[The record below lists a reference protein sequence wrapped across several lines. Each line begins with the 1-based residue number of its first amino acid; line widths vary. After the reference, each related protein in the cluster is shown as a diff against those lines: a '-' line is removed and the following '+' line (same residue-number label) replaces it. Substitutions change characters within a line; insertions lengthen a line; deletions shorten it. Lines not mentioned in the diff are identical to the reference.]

1 MDTIHCNNS
10 VNISQWFRRLLH
22 QSYTAQNTVSPSPM
36 ENPFQVI
43 NSSYCAPYTI
53 NLQINTEKGAT
64 YDANGRLRFYIK
76 RPLLTVHDRRVLYDD
91 AGKPILTLYKK
102 IMTMHRRCQV
112 FRGQSSDSSE
122 LLFSVKKSEILQS
135 GVIKLDVFLA
145 NNKKESVR
153 DFRVN
158 ISSDKS
164 SCTVFAGESPT
175 VVATMVNNR
184 GFDVLVNPFVDYA
197 FIVALLMIINDIK
210 FYYNEVLNS
219 IAKITPLLVS
229 IMIAAP

>member
-1 MDTIHCNNS
+1 MDTIHCNKS
-10 VNISQWFRRLLH
+10 ENISQWFRRLLQ

-43 NSSYCAPYTI
+43 NRSYCSPYTI

-64 YDANGRLRFYIK
+64 YDANGHRLLYIK
-76 RPLLTVHDRRVLYDD
+76 RHLLTFHDRRVLCDD
-91 AGKPILTLYKK
+91 AGNAILTLYKK

-112 FRGQSSDSSE
+112 FRGGSNDSSE

-153 DFRVN
+153 DFRINV
-158 ISSDKS
+158 SSDKS
-164 SCTVFAGESPT
+164 SCTVYAGESPT
-175 VVATMVNNR
+175 VVATMVNNG
-184 GFDVLVNPFVDYA
+184 GFDVLVNPYVDYA

-210 FYYNEVLNS
+210 FYYSEVVNLTT
-219 IAKITPLLVS
+219 KITPLLAGS
-229 IMIAAP
+229 MMN